1 MPLDDLDTKGLSK
14 KFKALSNPNRFQL
27 FAEILSAHE
36 ANYEAGHDCFL
47 TTIMAGLKI
56 AAPTVSHHLKELVN
70 AELITTELKGKFL
83 TCTVNVEALSELEAF
98 FARAKVGHM
107 PQPEAVRAEI

>member
-1 MPLDDLDTKGLSK
+1 MGLEGLDAKDLAK
-14 KFKALSNPNRFQL
+14 KFKALGNPNRFQL

-47 TTIMAGLKI
+47 QSIMQGLKI

-70 AELITTELKGKFL
+70 AGLITTELKGKLL
-83 TCTVNVEALSELEAF
+83 TCTVNTDALQELEFF
-98 FARAKVGHM
+98 FARARAGRAAKT
-107 PQPEAVRAEI
+107 EAH

>member
-1 MPLDDLDTKGLSK
+1 MSELDHRDLAK

-36 ANYEAGHDCFL
+36 ANYEQGHDCFL
-47 TTIMAGLKI
+47 QSVMAGLKI

-70 AELITTELKGKFL
+70 ADLISTELKGKFL
-83 TCTVNVEALSELEAF
+83 TCTVNAAALLELETF
-98 FARAKVGHM
+98 FARART
-107 PQPEAVRAEI
+107 EAPAASPLPAQG

>member
-1 MPLDDLDTKGLSK
+1 MSELDHRDLAK

-36 ANYEAGHDCFL
+36 ANYEQGHDCFL
-47 TTIMAGLKI
+47 QPVMAGLKI

-70 AELITTELKGKFL
+70 AGLISTELKGKFL
-83 TCTVNVEALSELEAF
+83 TCTVNAAALLELESF
-98 FARAKVGHM
+98 VARARSDGASLA
-107 PQPEAVRAEI
+107 PEPAQS